1 MGTNHNHT
9 TLQYFPKS
17 KTDHAQQAST
27 LSGKAI
33 TRSKRNLS
41 TSTRKSVTSAKLAEK
56 CSNAVSQC
64 EAGEQAHFQAY
75 KLFSG

>member
-56 CSNAVSQC
+56 
-64 EAGEQAHFQAY
+64 
-75 KLFSG
+75 